1 MARFGSADVKDRF
14 FGAAVYLFAIYDALA
29 LGTGLMAQVPALAPI
44 FNFLQLLLLPI
55 SLLYG
60 VFDAVIPFGLGSLIV
75 FFILFLAVV
84 QNEKISYF
92 IRFNTLQSIL
102 FGIAISLISII
113 FGTLG
118 GLQLI
123 GGFVFIIATG
133 ASLFC
138 MAECAFGRRP
148 EIPTISAAVYSQLPR

>member
-1 MARFGSADVKDRF
+1 MAKFGSVDVKDRF
-14 FGAAVYLFAIYDALA
+14 FGAAVYLFTIYDAMSI
-29 LGTGLMAQVPALAPI
+29 GMGLMVQIPALAPI

-55 SLLYG
+55 SLIYG
-60 VFDAVIPFGLGSLIV
+60 IFATVIPFGLGSLVV

-102 FGIAISLISII
+102 FGIAISLVSIV

-118 GLQLI
+118 GIEII
-123 GGFVFIIATG
+123 GGLVFIIATG

-138 MAECAFGRRP
+138 MAECAVGRYP
-148 EIPTISAAVYSQLPR
+148 EVPTVSAAAYSQLPR

>member
-1 MARFGSADVKDRF
+1 MNIGMS
-14 FGAAVYLFAIYDALA
+14 
-29 LGTGLMAQVPALAPI
+29 LMVQIPALAPI

-55 SLLYG
+55 ALIYG
-60 VFDAVIPFGLGSLIV
+60 IFATVIPFGLGSLVV

-102 FGIAISLISII
+102 FGIAISLVSIV

-118 GLQLI
+118 GIGII
-123 GGFVFIIATG
+123 GGLVFIIATG
-133 ASLFC
+133 VSLFC
-138 MAECAFGRRP
+138 MAECAVGRYP
-148 EIPTISAAVYSQLPR
+148 EVPTVSAAAYSQLPR

>member
-1 MARFGSADVKDRF
+1 MARFGSADVKERI
-14 FGAAVYLFAIYDALA
+14 FGAAVYLFAIYDAVLI
-29 LGTGLMAQVPALAPI
+29 GKGLVTQLPAAVPI
-44 FNFLQLLLLPI
+44 FNFLQLVLSPI
-55 SLLYG
+55 SLVYG
-60 VFDAVIPFGLGSLIV
+60 IFDAFIPLGLGSLIV

-84 QNEKISYF
+84 QNQKIPYF

-102 FGIAISLISII
+102 FSIAIALFSII

-118 GLQLI
+118 GLELI
-123 GGFVFIIATG
+123 GGLVFIIATA

-138 MAECAFGRRP
+138 MAECAVGRYP